1 VEGNKM
7 SFRSDYNAKLDIEIA
22 RVHEDHPEFT
32 TTKIANEIIT
42 TIWAVRM
49 SLKRLGIK
57 LPEGRRPRLNPEN

>member
-32 TTKIANEIIT
+32 TTEIANEIIT